1 MERGPTVNPNGFRY
15 FVALPASLRGL
26 PTWPSTPSLSRAT
39 EWLSTDRRPVTSS
52 SWEPSSLYSLKIFVS
67 GCPLGF
73 SLPGRFLR
81 VPRNTDIPL
90 FSASACPKLIH
101 PYYSLAYTELSLQLI
116 FPEFSPLTASQLCL
130 SICFMFWHFPGE
142 L

>member
-1 MERGPTVNPNGFRY
+1 MERGPTVNPDGFQY
-15 FVALPASLRGL
+15 FVALPTLLRGF
-26 PTWPSTPSLSRAT
+26 PTRPSTPSFSLTT
-39 EWLSTDRRPVTSS
+39 EWHSADRRPVTSS
-52 SWEPSSLYSLKIFVS
+52 SWEPSSPYSLTIFVS
-67 GCPLGF
+67 GCTLGF
-73 SLPGRFLR
+73 SLPGCFLR

-90 FSASACPKLIH
+90 FSASACPKFIH
-101 PYYSLAYTELSLQLI
+101 PYYSVAYTELSLPLI